1 MKEIAGIALQLELGR
16 KEDRVLPSPVE
27 IPITLPKCFVGIT
40 LREEASGFFSLNS
53 KLQKRPHITDTT
65 LSFDGL
71 ESSC

>member
-40 LREEASGFFSLNS
+40 LREEASGFFSLN
-53 KLQKRPHITDTT
+53 
-65 LSFDGL
+65 
-71 ESSC
+71 